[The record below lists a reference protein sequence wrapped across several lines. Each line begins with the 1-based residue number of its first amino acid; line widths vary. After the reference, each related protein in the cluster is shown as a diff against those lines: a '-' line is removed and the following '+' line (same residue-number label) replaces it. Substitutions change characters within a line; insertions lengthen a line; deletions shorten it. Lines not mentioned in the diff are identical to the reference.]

1 MKTRMKKLI
10 SISTIPVLA
19 LALLL
24 VLGTVLADD
33 GAIEA
38 QNPAPSLTGATKYD
52 FFGADD
58 PPTVDAEGRVLCWKG
73 PISGDI
79 EGVMLWWFDMDRFVT
94 IGQVSHWVDRWEIWS
109 DDPLENPEAAVLLL
123 AGDEAGTTTA
133 PPGEDG
139 FWWGK
144 GIVTEASTEFEVWI
158 GRQMYDGGN
167 VKWAAPGLPDCGE
180 GTFRI
185 NLIFD
190 FNGDG
195 KVDNEDIS
203 IIAGYWNTGEP
214 LCDISPAPLGDGI
227 VDAQDLLVLTE
238 YLTKADVEADIA
250 AINEILDN
258 YALAMIAGDLDL
270 WMSFYTDDTIKMA
283 PDGPAAFGKEELR
296 AMMKPLFDNFTFE
309 EMAIFDVE
317 IQVAGDWAFCRCNFT
332 ATMTPKAGG
341 EPLYMDAKDLCTYK
355 RQADGS
361 WKIYWDCWNSNVPPA
376 APPVE

>member
-33 GAIEA
+33 AAIEA
-38 QNPAPSLTGATKYD
+38 QKSAPSLTGTTNYI
-52 FFGADD
+52 FTGADD

-79 EGVMLWWFDMDRFVT
+79 EGVILWWFDMDRFVA

-109 DDPLENPEAAVLLL
+109 DDPLENPEEAVLLL

-144 GIVTEASTEFEVWI
+144 GIVTEASAEFEDWI

-167 VKWAAPGLPDCGE
+167 FTFAAPGLPDCGE

-185 NLIFD
+185 NLVVD

-195 KVDNEDIS
+195 KVDNEDI
-203 IIAGYWNTGEP
+203 IIMGGYWNTGEP
-214 LCDISPAPLGDGI
+214 LCDISPTPLGDGI
-227 VDAQDLLVLTE
+227 VDVHDLLVLTE

-250 AINEILDN
+250 AIKELYNQ
-258 YALAMIAGDLDL
+258 ATLACSTGDPELYLSIFTEDAVV
-270 WMSFYTDDTIKMA
+270 MPPGF
-283 PDGPAAFGKEELR
+283 PAAMGKEELR
-296 AMMKPLFDNFTFE
+296 PQIEGLFGLFDMGLPYTVE
-309 EMAIFDVE
+309 EVGVI
-317 IQVAGDWAFCRCNFT
+317 GDWAFVRSSWQYSI
-332 ATMTPKAGG
+332 TPKEGG
-341 EPLYMDAKDLCTYK
+341 ETTTSPGKQLDNLK
-355 RQADGS
+355 RQPDGS
-361 WKIYWDCWNSNVPPA
+361 WKIYIQCYNYNEA
-376 APPVE
+376 Q

>member
-10 SISTIPVLA
+10 SIKSIPVLA

-24 VLGTVLADD
+24 VLGTVLA
-33 GAIEA
+33 GGAAIEA
-38 QNPAPSLTGATKYD
+38 QNSAPSLTGTTEYY

-79 EGVMLWWFDMDRFVT
+79 EGVILWWFDMDRFVSA
-94 IGQVSHWVDRWEIWS
+94 GQVSHWVNRWEIWS
-109 DDPLENPEAAVLLL
+109 GDPLENPEEAVLLM

-144 GIVTEASTEFEVWI
+144 GIVTEASAEFEDWI

-167 VKWAAPGLPDCGE
+167 FTWAAPGLPDCGE

-185 NLIFD
+185 NLVVD

-195 KVDNEDIS
+195 KVDNTDIS
-203 IIAGYWNTGEP
+203 IMAGYWNTGEP
-214 LCDISPAPLGDGI
+214 LCDISPTPLGDGI
-227 VDAQDLLVLTE
+227 VDVHDLLVLTE
-238 YLTKADVEADIA
+238 YLTKVDVEDDIA
-250 AINEILDN
+250 AIEDVMDQ
-258 YALAMIAGDLDL
+258 YAVTANAGDLESWL
-270 WMSFYTDDTIKMA
+270 SLHADDVVKMPPDA
-283 PDGPAAFGKEELR
+283 PAIFGIEALR
-296 AMMKPLFDNFTFE
+296 AKMEPAFDNFTLEVAIYPE
-309 EMAIFDVE
+309 EA
-317 IQVAGDWAFCRCNFT
+317 QVDGDLGFARGNYT
-332 ATMTPKAGG
+332 VSMTPKAGG
-341 EPLYMDAKDLCTYK
+341 ETIISMPDGKYSTICK

-361 WKIYWDCWNSNVPPA
+361 WKIYIDCYNSNVPPA
-376 APPVE
+376 

>member
-1 MKTRMKKLI
+1 MKKLI

-33 GAIEA
+33 AAIEA
-38 QNPAPSLTGATKYD
+38 QKSAQSLTGTTAYD

-73 PISGDI
+73 SISGDI
-79 EGVMLWWFDMDRFVT
+79 EGVILWWFDMDRFVT

-109 DDPLENPEAAVLLL
+109 DDPLENPEEAVLLL

-144 GIVTEASTEFEVWI
+144 GIVTEASAEFEDWI

-167 VKWAAPGLPDCGE
+167 VTWAAPGLPDCGE

-185 NLIFD
+185 NLVVD

-195 KVDNEDIS
+195 KVDNTDIS

-214 LCDISPAPLGDGI
+214 LCDISPTHLGDGI
-227 VDAQDLLVLTE
+227 VDVHDLLVLTE
-238 YLTKADVEADIA
+238 YLAKADVEADIA
-250 AINEILDN
+250 AINELWHQYD
-258 YALAMIAGDLDL
+258 IATTTGDLELYVSL
-270 WMSFYTDDTIKMA
+270 WDDDGISMGPDAPPTIGIEQIQASMEGFFA
-283 PDGPAAFGKEELR
+283 VFNLEGIPIVVEEVKVL
-296 AMMKPLFDNFTFE
+296 
-309 EMAIFDVE
+309 
-317 IQVAGDWAFCRCNFT
+317 GDWAFTRVAFRISV
-332 ATMTPKAGG
+332 TPKGQPAASPRSGKA
-341 EPLYMDAKDLCTYK
+341 LSILK
-355 RQADGS
+355 RQAYGS
-361 WKIYWDCWNSNVPPA
+361 WKVYIDCWRYDAP
-376 APPVE
+376 PPVE